1 MTRDEM
7 ILSFDEVVNNLV
19 RKYNNGKL
27 DEDLKSESMI
37 KVIKAVDKSLNEG
50 LTDIDIIKRR
60 VIVWVK
66 NHLIDLQSKVKE
78 QQLIEDI
85 SEILVDSMDYEELVM
100 DIETELV
107 GTTKSVFL
115 LLLKNLSPE
124 EISERLNIS
133 YYMMAKHLTKIK
145 KAILKHGE

>member
-1 MTRDEM
+1 MTRDEI

>member
-78 QQLIEDI
+78 QQLTEDI